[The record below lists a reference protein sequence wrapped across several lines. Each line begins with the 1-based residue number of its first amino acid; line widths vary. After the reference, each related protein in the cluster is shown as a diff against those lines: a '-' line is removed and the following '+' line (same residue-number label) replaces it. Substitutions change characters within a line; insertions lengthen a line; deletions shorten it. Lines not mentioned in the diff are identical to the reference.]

1 METFKSFESK
11 LYTLNDESFADI
23 ALQLFRFQAV
33 HNPLYHSFVTHLG
46 IDSEAVT
53 TLEAIP
59 FLPIAFFKSNL
70 LQTGEWSPQEIFTS
84 SGTTGSVTSR
94 HAVHQV
100 DFYLAH
106 AQRCFEAF
114 FGPLTDYHFLALL
127 PSYLERKGSSLI
139 AMMDHFIRQSHS
151 PRSAFYLHDVDKMLR
166 DLEALRSDGR
176 KTILWGVSFA
186 LLDLAEQFPRDLS
199 PFLIFETGGMKGRKK
214 EITRAELHTRLTQAF
229 GVDKIYSEYG
239 MTELLSQGYTRG
251 GNTFWCPPAM
261 KVIGRDLTDPFQ
273 KGLLHETCGI
283 NVIDLANIHSV
294 AFIETE
300 DLGKVYPDGSFEI
313 LGRMDN
319 SDVRGCNLLIQ

>member
-33 HNPLYHSFVTHLG
+33 HNPIYRSFITHLA
-46 IDSEAVT
+46 IDINRVT

-59 FLPIAFFKSNL
+59 FLPIAFFKSQL
-70 LQTGEWSPQEIFTS
+70 LQTGEWSPEAIFTS
-84 SGTTGSVTSR
+84 SGTTGSATSR
-94 HAVHQV
+94 HDVH
-100 DFYLAH
+100 DLNFYLAH
-106 AQRCFEAF
+106 AQRCFESF
-114 FGPLTDYHFLALL
+114 FGPLTDYNFLALL

-139 AMMDHFIRQSHS
+139 AMMDHFIRQSAS
-151 PRSAFYLHDVDKMLR
+151 PWSAFYLHDVDKMLR
-166 DLEALRSDGR
+166 DLDTLRSNGR

-214 EITRAELHTRLTQAF
+214 EMTRAELHTRLTRAF

-251 GNTFWCPPAM
+251 GNTFWCPPAL
-261 KVIGRDLTDPFQ
+261 KVVGRDLTDPLQ